1 LSTRV
6 LVVGTSCAGKSTFA
20 RRLSA
25 LTGQPYV
32 ELDELFWGPEWTP
45 KPKDEFVSRV
55 QRIASQ
61 GSWIVE
67 GNYGAVRE
75 ILWPRATTVV
85 WLNYPLP
92 TVFLRGL
99 RRTVRRCVT
108 GEELWH
114 GNRESARRSFLSK
127 ESILVWILSTH
138 RRRNRLFAA
147 LRQDDVYPQLHWL
160 EFRRAG
166 DAERY
171 LRELGAGSP
180 AG

>member
-1 LSTRV
+1 MSDRV

-20 RRLSA
+20 RRLSV

-32 ELDELFWGPEWTP
+32 ELDELFWGPEWMP
-45 KPKDEFVSRV
+45 KPKDEFVTRV
-55 QRIASQ
+55 QRAASQ
-61 GSWIVE
+61 GSWIIE

-75 ILWPRATTVV
+75 ILWPRATAVV

-99 RRTVRRCVT
+99 RRTVRRCAT

-127 ESILVWILSTH
+127 ESILVWILTTH
-138 RRRNRLFAA
+138 RRRNHLFAS
-147 LRQDDVYPQLHWL
+147 LRRDNVYPQLEWIEL
-160 EFRRAG
+160 RRPG

-171 LRELGAGSP
+171 LSELDAGSLSK
-180 AG
+180 

>member
-1 LSTRV
+1 MTDRV

-55 QRIASQ
+55 QWAASQ
-61 GSWIVE
+61 GSWIIE

-75 ILWPRATTVV
+75 VLWPRATAVV

-99 RRTVRRCVT
+99 RRTVRRCT
-108 GEELWH
+108 SGEELWH

-127 ESILVWILSTH
+127 ESILVWILTTH
-138 RRRNRLFAA
+138 RRRNHLFAS
-147 LRQDDVYPQLHWL
+147 LRRDNVYPQLEWIEL
-160 EFRRAG
+160 RRPR

-171 LRELGAGSP
+171 LNELEVRAR
-180 AG
+180 